1 MPAAQN
7 GDGAAIECFENAE
20 AICVSRDRVAPVK
33 TMNDLVALWSNAFE
47 MTDDSRLIAVN
58 REAHRL
64 REIDLDERYY
74 RTVQDL
80 EARFPSGVP
89 SLAKSRRFAVC
100 GDHCFVADV
109 AVVGDVQLVNES
121 ETPVHISAGI
131 VLEGKR

>member
-74 RTVQDL
+74 RTVRIWKR
-80 EARFPSGVP
+80 ASRVAFRVSR
-89 SLAKSRRFAVC
+89 SLADSRCAVTI
-100 GDHCFVADV
+100 ASS
-109 AVVGDVQLVNES
+109 QMS
-121 ETPVHISAGI
+121 RWSAMFSS
-131 VLEGKR
+131 